1 MILTRGNGHAI
12 NQEMFH
18 VSNKLS
24 GYKNRRPYLKDNVE
38 LFHCVKSLQ
47 IWSFSGPYFPVFVL
61 NTEVYGRIQYEYRKI
76 RTRKNPVFG
85 NFSRSDLLI
94 H

>member
-1 MILTRGNGHAI
+1 MILTRGKGHAI

-24 GYKNRRPYLKDNVE
+24 GYKNRRPYLKDNVK

-47 IWSFSGPYFPVFVL
+47 
-61 NTEVYGRIQYEYRKI
+61 I